1 MNYSP
6 LEELCG
12 ILENEVRKINGQL
25 SSGSTIDG
33 ADADLIKDIV
43 MTIYY
48 IKKSMRVPYENE
60 MRGYPQMGA
69 NYPMWEPSYG
79 RMSTGNFQG
88 DWDSYGA
95 RARDSK
101 GRYMDSEMT
110 NAIRDIMNRTTD
122 ERAREDLR
130 RALERV

>member
-12 ILENEVRKINGQL
+12 IFENEIRKINQQL
-25 SSGSTIDG
+25 SSGATIDG
-33 ADADLIKDIV
+33 GDADLIKDMV
-43 MTIYY
+43 QAIYY
-48 IKKSMRVPYENE
+48 IKKTLHIMREDE
-60 MRGYPQMGA
+60 MRD
-69 NYPMWEPSYG
+69 YPMGSYPMHQYG
-79 RMSTGNFQG
+79 RMSTGDFQG
-88 DWDSYGA
+88 SWDTYGA
-95 RARDSK
+95 RQRDSK

>member
-6 LEELCG
+6 LDELCS
-12 ILENEVRKINGQL
+12 ILENEVHKINQQL

-33 ADADLIKDIV
+33 GDADLIKDIV
-43 MTIYY
+43 QAIYY
-48 IKKSMRVPYENE
+48 IKKSKHFANESE
-60 MRGYPQMGA
+60 MRGYGPMGSS
-69 NYPMWEPSYG
+69 YPMWEPSYG